1 MPNKPNRLMFVTF
14 AVLSLVGIRC
24 AHADS
29 IRCENKLV
37 SPGASLYEVKA
48 KCGQPD
54 DALHRTEIRT
64 ITHEVSAPCAN
75 VQQRTKCSRSVESSI
90 EVVIDELT
98 YDFGSNRF
106 IEYLRFENGRLL
118 SITDGEY
125 GKKSN

>member
-1 MPNKPNRLMFVTF
+1 MFVTF
-14 AVLSLVGIRC
+14 AVLAIVGIRC
-24 AHADS
+24 ARADS

-37 SPGASLYEVKA
+37 SPGATLYEVKT

-64 ITHEVSAPCAN
+64 ITHEVSEPCAN

-98 YDFGSNRF
+98 YDFGSSRF